1 MASTAQFPLKLQF
14 LFKPHRYKVAYG
26 GRGGTKSWGFAR
38 ALLILGAQKPTRI
51 LCARETQKSIAD
63 SVHTLLKDQIANL
76 GLQAF
81 YRITNSAITGV
92 NGTNFAFIGIK
103 QNVGNMKSFEG
114 CDICWVEEAQTVSK
128 NSWEVLIPTI
138 RKEGSEIWVS
148 FNPEL
153 ATDETFRRFVASPPR
168 SESNPDFARVVKVN
182 WQDNPWFPEVLRQ
195 EKDNLKAK
203 DPDAYEHVWE
213 GNCKQVVEGA
223 IYKQELLA
231 VEREQ
236 RATRVPWEP
245 LKPVDV
251 YWDLGYGDSTSIWFA
266 QAVGFE
272 YRLIDY
278 ISASQQALAYYLKE
292 IDNRPYPINTYFL
305 PHDAQAHEL
314 GSGKSIEEQLRA
326 SGKRVKIVK
335 KLSIVDGI
343 QAARAVFPKC
353 YFDAE
358 KCADGL
364 QALRHYRY
372 EYDEGLRSFKKEPLH
387 DWASHPADAF
397 RYFAVAIREPEQEKQ
412 KVLKTRTFSKWS

>member
-1 MASTAQFPLKLQF
+1 MAENANFPVKLRF
-14 LFKPHRYKVAYG
+14 LFEPHRYKVAYG

-38 ALLILGAQKPTRI
+38 ALLILGAQSPRRI

-63 SVHTLLKDQIANL
+63 SVHTLLKDQIRNL
-76 GLQAF
+76 GLEAF
-81 YRITNSAITGV
+81 YSVTQNSITGV

-138 RKEGSEIWVS
+138 RREGSEIWVS

-153 ATDETFRRFVASPPR
+153 ATDETYKRFVLQPP
-168 SESNPDFARVVKVN
+168 PGAKVVKIN
-182 WQDNPWFPEVLRQ
+182 WSDNPWFPSVLRQ
-195 EKDNLKAK
+195 EMEHLKDK
-203 DPDAYEHVWE
+203 DVDAYEHIWE
-213 GNCKQVVEGA
+213 GMCKQTIEGA

-231 VEREQ
+231 AEKENRI
-236 RATRVPWEP
+236 TRVPWEP
-245 LKPVDV
+245 IRPVNI

-272 YRLIDY
+272 YRLIDF
-278 ISASQQALAYYLKE
+278 IQGSQQALAYYLKE
-292 IDNRPYPINTYFL
+292 IAAKPYPIDTYCL
-305 PHDAQAHEL
+305 PHDARAHEL

-326 SGKRVKIVK
+326 SGKKVQIVR
-335 KLSIVDGI
+335 KLSITDGI
-343 QAARAVFPKC
+343 AAARAVFPKC
-353 YFDAE
+353 WIDSD

-372 EYDEGLRSFKKEPLH
+372 DFDQDLATFGRAPLH
-387 DWASHPADAF
+387 DWASHAADAF
-397 RYFAVAIREPEQEKQ
+397 RYFSVAIREPEKQ
-412 KVLKTRTFSKWS
+412 KARSERPRMQHTEWS